1 MTIGTGVV
9 TNDFAQI
16 LSDMGRT
23 VSWKKVTKTTDPM
36 TGSETSTF
44 AAASNLTVVYFKED
58 QRYLWDPSGLVEVAD
73 AYVLYT
79 PGTISRYDQITVDS
93 ITYYVEE
100 VIQRYVTTVS
110 MVDYVRLFKVA

>member
-58 QRYLWDPSGLVEVAD
+58 QRYLWDPSG
-73 AYVLYT
+73 